1 MEVDSFVFL
10 VDDDPG
16 ARKSLGFLIESSGYS
31 VKSFTSA
38 NEFLDYYLPHHRG
51 CLVLDIRMP
60 GMSGLELQ
68 ERLREGDIRIPI
80 IFVSGHTDVAIA
92 SRAFRAGACDTCSK
106 YTAHRSA
113 TAYGSDAWAA
123 CSDAAKSC
131 I

>member
-92 SRAFRAGACDTCSK
+92 SRAFRAGACDVI
-106 YTAHRSA
+106 TAHTTRA
-113 TAYGSDAWAA
+113 RDL
-123 CSDAAKSC
+123 
-131 I
+131 